1 MELIY
6 LVNSV
11 IIFLPQMN
19 LLKWLTFLLG
29 SLTVTHSPAF
39 LDLFLSSD
47 TIICSIMIFPPL
59 GIFDHAVFS
68 VSIDFPSDKASAS
81 ASDKAKLFAKNFQR
95 TLILMTQVSL
105 YLFSLLELI

>member
-1 MELIY
+1 M
-6 LVNSV
+6 
-11 IIFLPQMN
+11 
-19 LLKWLTFLLG
+19 
-29 SLTVTHSPAF
+29 THSLAF

-59 GIFDHAVFS
+59 GIFDHVVFS